1 MCISQELYIYNG
13 VIKIIPGTNSFDFAT
28 THEYVQIVFNSSL
41 HEMKK
46 IFVFEGTI

>member
-1 MCISQELYIYNG
+1 MHLPIRF
-13 VIKIIPGTNSFDFAT
+13 KHDHTDFAT

>member
-1 MCISQELYIYNG
+1 MCTSQELYLY
-13 VIKIIPGTNSFDFAT
+13 TMELHDHTDFAT
-28 THEYVQIVFNSSL
+28 THEYVEIVFNSSL